1 MIDIK
6 NGIIYNTAMKYK
18 VVIDTN
24 VLVSALRSRDGASF
38 LLISLLGKDET
49 FDIYISVA
57 LILEY
62 EDAAKRLLG
71 KIEITEDVINEV
83 IDYICLIG
91 KEQQVFFLWRPF
103 LKDPGDDMVLELAV
117 AAGCNFIITHNKKDF
132 KNIEDVGIQAISP
145 VEFLRTIGVLK

>member
-1 MIDIK
+1 
-6 NGIIYNTAMKYK
+6 MKYK
-18 VVIDTN
+18 VVVDTN

-38 LLISLLGKDET
+38 LLMSLLGENED

-62 EDAAKRLLG
+62 EDAAKRLPG
-71 KIEITEDVINEV
+71 KVEITEDVIDDV
-83 IDYICLIG
+83 IDYICATG

-132 KNIEDVGIQAISP
+132 KNIEDFGIQAISP
-145 VEFLRTIGVLK
+145 VEFLQVIGVLE

>member
-1 MIDIK
+1 V
-6 NGIIYNTAMKYK
+6 KYR

-24 VLVSALRSRDGASF
+24 VFVSALRSRGGASF
-38 LLISLLGKDET
+38 LLVSLLDENEA
-49 FDIYISVA
+49 FDVYISVA

-62 EDAAKRLLG
+62 EDTAKRLIG
-71 KIEITEDVINEV
+71 KIEITEDIIDDV

-132 KNIEDVGIQAISP
+132 KNIEDFGIQTISP
-145 VEFLRTIGVLK
+145 VEFLQTIGVLE

>member
-1 MIDIK
+1 M
-6 NGIIYNTAMKYK
+6 
-18 VVIDTN
+18 VVADTN

-38 LLISLLGKDET
+38 LLISLLGKNEA

-71 KIEITEDVINEV
+71 KIEITENVIDDV
-83 IDYICLIG
+83 IDYICLVG

-117 AAGCNFIITHNKKDF
+117 AAGCNFIITHNKRDF
-132 KNIEDVGIQAISP
+132 KDIEDFGIQAISP
-145 VEFLRTIGVLK
+145 VEFLQTIGVLE

>member
-1 MIDIK
+1 
-6 NGIIYNTAMKYK
+6 MKYK

-38 LLISLLGKDET
+38 LLISLLGENEN

-71 KIEITEDVINEV
+71 KIAVTENVIDDV
-83 IDYICLIG
+83 IDYICLVG

-117 AAGCNFIITHNKKDF
+117 AAGCNFIITHNQKDF
-132 KNIEDVGIQAISP
+132 KNIEDFGIQAISP
-145 VEFLRTIGVLK
+145 VEFLQMIGVLK

>member
-1 MIDIK
+1 
-6 NGIIYNTAMKYK
+6 MKYR

-38 LLISLLGKDET
+38 LLISLLGKNEA

-71 KIEITEDVINEV
+71 KIEITENVIDDV
-83 IDYICLIG
+83 IDYICLVG

-117 AAGCNFIITHNKKDF
+117 AAGCNFIITHNKRDF
-132 KNIEDVGIQAISP
+132 KDIEDFGIQAISP
-145 VEFLRTIGVLK
+145 VEFLQTIGVLE

>member
-1 MIDIK
+1 
-6 NGIIYNTAMKYK
+6 MKYN

-38 LLISLLGKDET
+38 LLISLLGENDK

-57 LILEY
+57 LVLEY

-71 KIEITEDVINEV
+71 KIQITEDVIDDV
-83 IDYICLIG
+83 IDYICQIG
-91 KEQQVFFLWRPF
+91 NEQQVFFLWRPF
-103 LKDPGDDMVLELAV
+103 LKDPNDDMVLELAV

-132 KNIEDVGIQAISP
+132 RNIEEFGLQAISP
-145 VEFLRTIGVLK
+145 AEFLRMIGVIS

>member
-1 MIDIK
+1 
-6 NGIIYNTAMKYK
+6 MKYK

-38 LLISLLGKDET
+38 LLISLLGET
-49 FDIYISVA
+49 EAFDIYISVA

-71 KIEITEDVINEV
+71 KVEITEDVIDAV

-103 LKDPGDDMVLELAV
+103 LKDPSDDMVLELAV

-132 KNIEDVGIQAISP
+132 KNIEDFGMQAISP
-145 VEFLRTIGVLK
+145 VEFLQMIGVLE

>member
-132 KNIEDVGIQAISP
+132 KNIEDFGIQAISP

>member
-1 MIDIK
+1 
-6 NGIIYNTAMKYK
+6 MKYRI
-18 VVIDTN
+18 VIDTN

-38 LLISLLGKDET
+38 LLISLLGENEA

-71 KIEITEDVINEV
+71 KIEITENVIDDV
-83 IDYICLIG
+83 IDYICLVG

-117 AAGCNFIITHNKKDF
+117 AAGCNFIITHNKRDF
-132 KNIEDVGIQAISP
+132 KDIEDFGIQAISP
-145 VEFLRTIGVLK
+145 VEFLQTIGVLE

>member
-1 MIDIK
+1 MR
-6 NGIIYNTAMKYK
+6 YK

-38 LLISLLGKDET
+38 LLISLLGENEK

-57 LILEY
+57 LVLEY

-71 KIEITEDVINEV
+71 KVEITEDVIDDV
-83 IDYICLIG
+83 IDYICLVG
-91 KEQQVFFLWRPF
+91 NEQQVFFLWRPF

-132 KNIEDVGIQAISP
+132 KNIEDFGIQAISP
-145 VEFLRTIGVLK
+145 VEFLQTIGVLK

>member
-1 MIDIK
+1 M
-6 NGIIYNTAMKYK
+6 NYK

-38 LLISLLGKDET
+38 LLISLLGENEK
-49 FDIYISVA
+49 FDIYVSVA

-71 KIEITEDVINEV
+71 KIEITEEVIDDI
-83 IDYICLIG
+83 IDYICEIG
-91 KEQQVFFLWRPF
+91 NEQQVFFLWRPF

-132 KNIEDVGIQAISP
+132 KNIEDFGIQAISP
-145 VEFLRTIGVLK
+145 VEFLKMIGVLK

>member
-1 MIDIK
+1 
-6 NGIIYNTAMKYK
+6 MKYK
-18 VVIDTN
+18 IVIDTN

-38 LLISLLGKDET
+38 LLISLLGENEA

-57 LILEY
+57 LVLEY

-71 KIEITEDVINEV
+71 KIEITENVIDDV

-91 KEQQVFFLWRPF
+91 EEQQVFFLWRPF

-132 KNIEDVGIQAISP
+132 KNTEDFGIQAISP
-145 VEFLRTIGVLK
+145 VEFLQTIGVLK

>member
-1 MIDIK
+1 
-6 NGIIYNTAMKYK
+6 MKYK

-38 LLISLLGKDET
+38 LLISLLGRNEA

-71 KIEITEDVINEV
+71 KVEITESIIDDV

-91 KEQQVFFLWRPF
+91 RDQQVFFLWRPF
-103 LKDPGDDMVLELAV
+103 LKDPSDDMVLELAV

-132 KNIEDVGIQAISP
+132 TNIDDFGIQAMSP
-145 VEFLRTIGVLK
+145 VEFLQMIGVLE

>member
-1 MIDIK
+1 MR
-6 NGIIYNTAMKYK
+6 YK
-18 VVIDTN
+18 AVIDTN

-38 LLISLLGKDET
+38 LLISLLGENED

-71 KIEITEDVINEV
+71 KIEITEDVIDDV
-83 IDYICLIG
+83 IDYICLVG

-132 KNIEDVGIQAISP
+132 KNIGDFGIKAISP
-145 VEFLRTIGVLK
+145 VEFLQTIGVLK

>member
-1 MIDIK
+1 
-6 NGIIYNTAMKYK
+6 MKYK

-38 LLISLLGKDET
+38 LLISLLGENEK

-71 KIEITEDVINEV
+71 KVEITEDVIDDV
-83 IDYICLIG
+83 IDYICLVG
-91 KEQQVFFLWRPF
+91 NEQQVFFLWRPF

-132 KNIEDVGIQAISP
+132 KNIEDFGIQAISP
-145 VEFLRTIGVLK
+145 VEFLQTIGVLK

>member
-1 MIDIK
+1 MR
-6 NGIIYNTAMKYK
+6 YK

-38 LLISLLGKDET
+38 LLISLLNGKEE

-71 KIEITEDVINEV
+71 KIEITEDVIDDV
-83 IDYICLIG
+83 IDYICLVG

-132 KNIEDVGIQAISP
+132 KNIEDFGIQAISP
-145 VEFLRTIGVLK
+145 VEFLQTIGVLK